1 MKLQAEIPESGLYQ
15 LVVND
20 IQSCLLFRHKEHF
33 FSVMKALCYNIRD
46 CLTLACS
53 RRSLQDKTLSMFG
66 HENSFHLTGVR
77 VYDRVQRNNRILCF
91 FRDIL
96 RNAVDRLPE
105 QSQNIVILKHLFFMI
120 DQIMIHVDLEE
131 RKKPYSAL

>member
-46 CLTLACS
+46 RLTLAGP
-53 RRSLQDKTLSMFG
+53 RRSLQHKTLSLFG
-66 HENSFHLTGVR
+66 HENSFHLAGVR
-77 VYDRVQRNNRILCF
+77 VYDRVEGNNRILCL
-91 FRDIL
+91 FRDTL
-96 RNAVDRLPE
+96 RNAVNRLP
-105 QSQNIVILKHLFFMI
+105 
-120 DQIMIHVDLEE
+120 
-131 RKKPYSAL
+131 